1 MKFEKERL
9 KFVIPLSVVVFVSA
23 NFMLF
28 TKYKSIPSLDKFL
41 IMIGATLFSAVL
53 SYFLFP
59 QDKVEEPDEIPNTNK
74 K

>member
-1 MKFEKERL
+1 MKFQKERL
-9 KFVIPLSVVVFVSA
+9 KFVLPISVVVCVSS

-28 TKYKSIPSLDKFL
+28 TKYKSIPSSDKFF
-41 IMIGATLFSAVL
+41 IMIGATVLAAVL

-59 QDKVEEPDEIPNTNK
+59 QDKEEIPDEIPNTK